1 MLKKMLLRKSLS
13 LVLVLAVVLP
23 GAVLPAAAETP
34 ATITTD
40 NGDYLTNSTLSPSVA
55 AASVTAFEWQW
66 AWTAD
71 APNGAWH
78 TIGEASPSP
87 KSIYL
92 TQDLAGKY
100 VRFMYT
106 NASGSYYSE
115 ATPAIRYEHNLV
127 HKSAI
132 TSLTSPSYSG
142 AITDNG
148 DGTYSFDTS
157 NLNLSSEKSA
167 GYFGIGSTF
176 FDVSDKEDIDESSA
190 KADKAVWASITV
202 KRTSDAEGPLK
213 YGMRIGKGNHDYD
226 NWLGYNEEITKEFK
240 TITNKYRTLHSDYG
254 NRQGALGWF
263 DFVGDGKNGWSS
275 FADAGTII
283 VKDLFFALNAP
294 YAENV
299 NINGIMQ
306 CGQNV
311 TADYTLN
318 NDYSVFVYNN
328 VEFPRTIDKS
338 RYQWY
343 MADNAYGDESGGW
356 TAIDGATSSTLN
368 LTGEME
374 GKYVRVEVTPRSIP
388 SGASMNSYPATGV
401 TVSSPAMKVRAP
413 EIFCDTD
420 DYLTN
425 STLSPSVAAD
435 SVTAFEWQWAWA
447 ADAPNGAWHTI
458 GEASPSPKSIY
469 LTQDLAGK
477 YVRFMYTNASG
488 SYYSEATPAI
498 RYEHNLVHKS
508 AITSLTSPSYSGAIT
523 DNGDGT
529 YSFDTSNLNLS
540 SEKSAGY
547 FGIGSTF
554 FDVSDK
560 EDIDESSAKAD
571 KAVWASITVKRT
583 SDAEG
588 PLKYGMRIGK
598 GNHDYDNWL
607 GYNEEITKEFK
618 TITNKYRT
626 LHSDYGN
633 RQGALGWF
641 DFVGDG
647 KNGWSSFADAGTI
660 IVKDL
665 FFALNAPYAENVNIN
680 GIMQCGQNVTADYTL
695 NNDYSVFVYNNVE
708 FPRTI
713 DKSRY
718 QWYMADNAYG
728 DESGGWTAI
737 DGATSSTLNLTG
749 EMEGKYVRVEVTP
762 RSIPSDKGGDPMN
775 SYPAT
780 GVTVSSPAMKVRKAQ
795 DTGVTFTGTVAAG
808 NTLSGTAYFN
818 NENSTEG
825 NYMAFIA
832 VYNDG
837 ALCACEGVRFNI
849 LSADADAERNF
860 SVTIPAE
867 AAGNLTV
874 KTFLWSDDLVPV
886 K

>member
-55 AASVTAFEWQW
+55 ADSVTAFEWQW

-106 NASGSYYSE
+106 KASGNYYSE
-115 ATPAIRYEHNLV
+115 VTPAIKYEHNLV

-157 NLNLSSEKSA
+157 NLTLSSEKSA

-176 FDVSDKEDIDESSA
+176 FDVSDKEDIDGSSA
-190 KADKAVWASITV
+190 KADKAVWASIAV

-240 TITNKYRTLHSDYG
+240 TITNKYRVLHGSYG
-254 NRQGALGWF
+254 DRQGALGWF
-263 DFVGDGKNGWSS
+263 DFVGDGKNGWSN

-299 NINGIMQ
+299 NINGTMQ

-318 NDYSVFVYNN
+318 NNYNVYVYNN
-328 VEFPRTIDKS
+328 VEFPRSIDKS

-388 SGASMNSYPATGV
+388 SGESMN
-401 TVSSPAMKVRAP
+401 
-413 EIFCDTD
+413 
-420 DYLTN
+420 L
-425 STLSPSVAAD
+425 
-435 SVTAFEWQWAWA
+435 
-447 ADAPNGAWHTI
+447 
-458 GEASPSPKSIY
+458 
-469 LTQDLAGK
+469 
-477 YVRFMYTNASG
+477 
-488 SYYSEATPAI
+488 
-498 RYEHNLVHKS
+498 
-508 AITSLTSPSYSGAIT
+508 
-523 DNGDGT
+523 
-529 YSFDTSNLNLS
+529 
-540 SEKSAGY
+540 
-547 FGIGSTF
+547 
-554 FDVSDK
+554 
-560 EDIDESSAKAD
+560 
-571 KAVWASITVKRT
+571 
-583 SDAEG
+583 
-588 PLKYGMRIGK
+588 
-598 GNHDYDNWL
+598 
-607 GYNEEITKEFK
+607 
-618 TITNKYRT
+618 
-626 LHSDYGN
+626 
-633 RQGALGWF
+633 
-641 DFVGDG
+641 
-647 KNGWSSFADAGTI
+647 
-660 IVKDL
+660 
-665 FFALNAPYAENVNIN
+665 
-680 GIMQCGQNVTADYTL
+680 
-695 NNDYSVFVYNNVE
+695 
-708 FPRTI
+708 
-713 DKSRY
+713 
-718 QWYMADNAYG
+718 
-728 DESGGWTAI
+728 
-737 DGATSSTLNLTG
+737 
-749 EMEGKYVRVEVTP
+749 
-762 RSIPSDKGGDPMN
+762 
-775 SYPAT
+775 YPAT

-837 ALCACEGVRFNI
+837 DLCACEGVRFNI
-849 LSADADAERNF
+849 RSTDADAKRNF
-860 SVTIPAE
+860 SVKIPAE
-867 AAGNLTV
+867 AAGELTV
-874 KTFLWSDDLVPV
+874 NTFLWSDDLVPV

>member
-55 AASVTAFEWQW
+55 ADSVTAFEWQW

-106 NASGSYYSE
+106 KASGNYYSE
-115 ATPAIRYEHNLV
+115 VTPAIKYEHNLV

-148 DGTYSFDTS
+148 DGTYSFNTS
-157 NLNLSSEKSA
+157 NLRLSSEKSA

-176 FDVSDKEDIDESSA
+176 FDVSDKEDIDGSSA
-190 KADKAVWASITV
+190 KADKAVWASIAV

-213 YGMRIGKGNHDYD
+213 YGMRIGKGEHIYD
-226 NWLGYNEEITKEFK
+226 NWLGFDVEITQNFK
-240 TITNKYRTLHSDYG
+240 TITNKYRTLHPDYG

-275 FADAGTII
+275 FADAETII

-299 NINGIMQ
+299 NINGTMQ

-318 NDYSVFVYNN
+318 NNYNVYVYEN
-328 VEFPRTIDKS
+328 VEFPRSIDKS

-343 MADNAYGDESGGW
+343 MADNAYGDESGDW

-388 SGASMNSYPATGV
+388 SGDSMNLYPATGV

-435 SVTAFEWQWAWA
+435 SVTEFAWQWAWT

-458 GEASPSPKSIY
+458 DEASPSPKSIY

-477 YVRFMYTNASG
+477 YVRFMYANASG
-488 SYYSEATPAI
+488 QACYMRKTCY
-498 RYEHNLVHKS
+498 
-508 AITSLTSPSYSGAIT
+508 
-523 DNGDGT
+523 
-529 YSFDTSNLNLS
+529 
-540 SEKSAGY
+540 
-547 FGIGSTF
+547 TF
-554 FDVSDK
+554 F
-560 EDIDESSAKAD
+560 
-571 KAVWASITVKRT
+571 
-583 SDAEG
+583 
-588 PLKYGMRIGK
+588 
-598 GNHDYDNWL
+598 
-607 GYNEEITKEFK
+607 
-618 TITNKYRT
+618 
-626 LHSDYGN
+626 
-633 RQGALGWF
+633 
-641 DFVGDG
+641 
-647 KNGWSSFADAGTI
+647 
-660 IVKDL
+660 
-665 FFALNAPYAENVNIN
+665 
-680 GIMQCGQNVTADYTL
+680 
-695 NNDYSVFVYNNVE
+695 
-708 FPRTI
+708 
-713 DKSRY
+713 SR
-718 QWYMADNAYG
+718 A
-728 DESGGWTAI
+728 
-737 DGATSSTLNLTG
+737 
-749 EMEGKYVRVEVTP
+749 
-762 RSIPSDKGGDPMN
+762 
-775 SYPAT
+775 
-780 GVTVSSPAMKVRKAQ
+780 
-795 DTGVTFTGTVAAG
+795 
-808 NTLSGTAYFN
+808 
-818 NENSTEG
+818 
-825 NYMAFIA
+825 
-832 VYNDG
+832 
-837 ALCACEGVRFNI
+837 
-849 LSADADAERNF
+849 
-860 SVTIPAE
+860 
-867 AAGNLTV
+867 
-874 KTFLWSDDLVPV
+874 
-886 K
+886 